1 MDELKKV
8 CEDLGKTFQEFK
20 AAHAKEMAEAKANG
34 ASWVSGEVKE
44 KLAKIDAALNDLDEK
59 KAKVERL
66 IVAAKEARDAQPAG
80 AEEGRAAYKAAFAN
94 YLRTNNAQGLK
105 EAQAQFKA
113 MSGLSGP
120 EGGFWVSFE
129 TDPQFRADFVESS
142 PMRQVATVQT
152 IGEASMKGRRR
163 VSRAS
168 TGGWVG
174 EADSRTATSTP
185 TLGEWEIVA
194 REMYA
199 YPEAPASFLADA
211 VVDVEGWL
219 AGEIASEFSILEN
232 TAFISGNGVKRP
244 RGIVTYPTT
253 DPGDGAFIA
262 TQEIATS
269 NALAANDLISLQ
281 GLLKEPYQ
289 NGASWMFTR
298 ATLTAIRK
306 LVVNSTTANYVWQPG
321 LQAGVPSLLLDKP
334 YTLHADLAEI
344 AAASA
349 TVPILYGNFRTGY
362 KIVDRA
368 GIRVIR
374 DEVTNKGYVG
384 FYSVKRVGGDVVH
397 FEAIKTLTNK
407 T

>member
-1 MDELKKV
+1 M
-8 CEDLGKTFQEFK
+8 
-20 AAHAKEMAEAKANG
+20 
-34 ASWVSGEVKE
+34 
-44 KLAKIDAALNDLDEK
+44 
-59 KAKVERL
+59 
-66 IVAAKEARDAQPAG
+66 
-80 AEEGRAAYKAAFAN
+80 
-94 YLRTNNAQGLK
+94 
-105 EAQAQFKA
+105 
-113 MSGLSGP
+113 
-120 EGGFWVSFE
+120 
-129 TDPQFRADFVESS
+129 
-142 PMRQVATVQT
+142 
-152 IGEASMKGRRR
+152 
-163 VSRAS
+163 
-168 TGGWVG
+168 
-174 EADSRTATSTP
+174 
-185 TLGEWEIVA
+185 
-194 REMYA
+194 
-199 YPEAPASFLADA
+199 
-211 VVDVEGWL
+211 
-219 AGEIASEFSILEN
+219 
-232 TAFISGNGVKRP
+232 KRP

>member
-1 MDELKKV
+1 VDELKKV
-8 CEDLGKTFQEFK
+8 CDDLGKAFQEFK
-20 AAHAKEMAEAKANG
+20 TTHAKEVADAKANG
-34 ASWVSGEVKE
+34 QAWVSGEVKE

-59 KAKVERL
+59 KSKVERL
-66 IVAAKEARDAQPAG
+66 IVAAKEARDAQPNAD
-80 AEEGRAAYKAAFAN
+80 EGRAGYKAAFAN
-94 YLRTNNAQGLK
+94 YLRTNNAAGLK

-129 TDPQFRADFVESS
+129 TDPQFRQDFVETS

-174 EADSRTATSTP
+174 EADTRAATGTP

-219 AGEIASEFSILEN
+219 AGEIAAEFSILEN

-253 DPGDGAFIA
+253 DGGDGAFIA

-298 ATLTAIRK
+298 ATMTAIRK

-344 AAASA
+344 AAAAA